1 VAALADVLR
10 AVLVR
15 VSAVVRKL
23 DVADGL
29 AIVTE
34 KHAASLA
41 QAFMDF
47 RVARAA

>member
-15 VSAVVRKL
+15 VTAVVGKL

-29 AIVTE
+29 AIVDKE
-34 KHAASLA
+34 NAASWHRLSWTS
-41 QAFMDF
+41 
-47 RVARAA
+47 V